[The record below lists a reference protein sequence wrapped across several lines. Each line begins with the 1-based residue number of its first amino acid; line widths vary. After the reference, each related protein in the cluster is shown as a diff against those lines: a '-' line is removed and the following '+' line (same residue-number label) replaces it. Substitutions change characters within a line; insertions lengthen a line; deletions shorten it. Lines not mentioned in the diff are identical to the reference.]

1 MWLYDSTYTEVADPT
16 NPAATYGYVNGCFYR
31 IMDVTDSEN
40 GTSVQIEVQPPLR
53 MPDPKNATFQARQM
67 TLMRGVV
74 EVFERGNL
82 RE

>member
-1 MWLYDSTYTEVADPT
+1 
-16 NPAATYGYVNGCFYR
+16 
-31 IMDVTDSEN
+31 MDVTDSEN
-40 GTSVQIEVQPPLR
+40 GTSVKIEVQPPLR
-53 MPDPKNATFQARQM
+53 MPDPKLKLADGITPAFVTRRM